1 MNRNHYVYMHI
12 APNGKKYIGIT
23 CQRLERRWRKGWGY
37 RSMHFARA
45 IKKYGWENFQHIVV
59 ASGLSLDE
67 AKKEEQRLIALNKS
81 NDVRFGYNVSAGG
94 DSGRPFGYH
103 HSEETKIKISKS
115 QKGKKMSP
123 EAIERM
129 LPTMFKKGQTAWNKG
144 VPMTPEKY
152 EKCKATMFQKGRE
165 ATNKRVVK
173 CVETDT
179 IYNSLKEAY
188 EKTKILQSSICSALK
203 GKQNRAGG
211 YHWEYVE
218 SEYES

>member
-1 MNRNHYVYMHI
+1 MHI
-12 APNGKKYIGIT
+12 SPNGKKYIGIT

-45 IKKYGWENFQHIVV
+45 IKKYGWDNFQHIVV
-59 ASGLSLDE
+59 ASNLSLDE
-67 AKKEEQRLIALNKS
+67 AKKEEQRLITLNKS

-123 EAIERM
+123 EVIERM
-129 LPTMFKKGQTAWNKG
+129 LPTMFKKGHKTWNKG
-144 VPMTPEKY
+144 VPMSKEIY

-165 ATNKRVVK
+165 ATNKKPVI
-173 CVETDT
+173 CVELN
-179 IYNSLKEAY
+179 IIFKSLKEAE
-188 EKTKILQSSICSALK
+188 EKTGISRSNICNSLK
-203 GKQNRAGG
+203 GKRHRAGG

-218 SEYES
+218 KG